1 MMNKKFKVSIALL
14 FVLLILMGC
23 NKEVN
28 NDINKDDIV
37 TTIDDNELSEEEII
51 WNDAIDDEIY
61 NQRITIYDSVNKSLP
76 DSQFSND
83 ISKLNELKNSNA
95 FAKEFLD
102 LLDKTNIVDI
112 INNGNDLEKCLLLS
126 YLCIETNH
134 HEGFG
139 YSLNWLNDTK
149 IVDSYNQLI
158 NVYYREQSYDSDNNL
173 KSENNNSKYPFFI
186 FEFSNSNTDNNFFVL
201 TEGYMNDYSSSID
214 IDTRYNEVKNGKYGG
229 VEVNWIKVDEQTLS
243 NVINQNK
250 EFLDF
255 YLKYKN
261 NVYYVQYDAE
271 HNISGK
277 YQSEDIQKS
286 KKEEPK
292 IGMTK
297 IQVLNSEWGSPKEK
311 NITET
316 KYGKHEQWV
325 YSLNRY
331 IYFENG
337 IVTSIQK
344 SE

>member
-14 FVLLILMGC
+14 FVLLILTGC

-243 NVINQNK
+243 NVINQTSSMTL
-250 EFLDF
+250 FL
-255 YLKYKN
+255 YL
-261 NVYYVQYDAE
+261 
-271 HNISGK
+271 
-277 YQSEDIQKS
+277 
-286 KKEEPK
+286 
-292 IGMTK
+292 
-297 IQVLNSEWGSPKEK
+297 
-311 NITET
+311 
-316 KYGKHEQWV
+316 
-325 YSLNRY
+325 
-331 IYFENG
+331 G
-337 IVTSIQK
+337 I
-344 SE
+344 ER